1 MRPTGTLATS
11 RSPTR
16 PSNELVTHDSRAE
29 GSFWEQPELVER
41 FAAREADVRLMELLD
56 RYDDPKAIRVL
67 DLGCAGG
74 RNAVPLAERGFDV
87 YAIDSARAM
96 VARTRGR
103 LEPILGVDEAAASV
117 LVGEMED
124 LSRFPHEHF
133 DLVVGL
139 GVYHQASTP
148 EAWDRALAET
158 ARVLKRDGLLLYA
171 SFHPETAPD
180 GTRGR
185 PVSGQANLYSGLRSG
200 SVYLIGPQD
209 LERRLARL
217 GLVPETPSSTVRVT
231 TEKGQRVTVNG
242 LFRRSKRGG

>member
-1 MRPTGTLATS
+1 MTS
-11 RSPTR
+11 
-16 PSNELVTHDSRAE
+16 DSKSDP
-29 GSFWEQPELVER
+29 GFWEQPELVER
-41 FAAREADVRLMELLD
+41 FAAREADVRLVELLD
-56 RYDDPKAIRVL
+56 RYQDPGAVRML

-87 YAIDSARAM
+87 YALDSSRAM
-96 VARTRGR
+96 VARTRAR
-103 LEPILGVDEAAASV
+103 LEPIVGVEAAAARV

-124 LSRFPHEHF
+124 LGCFPDEHF

-185 PVSGQANLYSGLRSG
+185 PVSGQTNLYSGLRSG
-200 SVYLIGPQD
+200 SVYLIGPQE

-242 LFRRSKRGG
+242 LFRRSQRGG